1 MARRKRK
8 TVSDQLAGAIV
19 DGTAWIV
26 KVSFIGAAQLMKY
39 ALICA
44 GWILRG
50 FFQGLA
56 YILRSVWAGVKWIAA
71 KNRGESIRLD
81 ADRREKWEAR
91 WSRWTDREEEPEEE
105 EAVPV
110 AVMPEPCEAEPDLP
124 PVSFCF
130 IGDAELPS
138 ASAPVEEEEDPFE
151 EEDRKEAARCAK
163 RLQVLRDREDK
174 MRFVHSTTPEEWE
187 RYQKTVAWRS
197 LMWDIQDMERR
208 LEYLER
214 TA

>member
-8 TVSDQLAGAIV
+8 TVSDQLAGAMV
-19 DGTAWIV
+19 DCTAWIV
-26 KVSFIGAAQLMKY
+26 KVSFIGAAHLFKY
-39 ALICA
+39 AVICA
-44 GWILRG
+44 GYILRG
-50 FFQGLA
+50 VCEGLSA
-56 YILRSVWAGVKWIAA
+56 VLRSVWSGVKWIAE
-71 KNRGESIRLD
+71 KNREESIRLD
-81 ADRREKWEAR
+81 ADRREKWETR
-91 WSRWTDREEEPEEE
+91 WSRWTDREEEA
-105 EAVPV
+105 AVPV
-110 AVMPEPCEAEPDLP
+110 AVLPEPCEAEPDLP
-124 PVSFCF
+124 QVSFCF
-130 IGDAELPS
+130 IGDAELPP
-138 ASAPVEEEEDPFE
+138 AVQDQEEEDEEDPFE
-151 EEDRKEAARCAK
+151 EEDRKEAVRCAK